1 MVNASLL
8 PIRGETYFS
17 LTHLLLFIPS
27 ISAISPI
34 VLGTWQ
40 KSTIFFSVSVKFDL
54 CSLVQS
60 CRLLRRQQVLEPN
73 REVHEIGYNFNLG
86 SGRPPFSDM
95 VALQHLDDTSQV

>member
-27 ISAISPI
+27 ISAISPT

-40 KSTIFFSVSVKFDL
+40 KSTIFFSVSVKSDL

-60 CRLLRRQQVLEPN
+60 CRVLSGQQALKPN
-73 REVHEIGYNFNLG
+73 SEVHEIGYNFNLG
-86 SGRPPFSDM
+86 LG
-95 VALQHLDDTSQV
+95 